1 MQKQNH
7 TENGDRLHEV
17 SQTAKLLKQ
26 AELARELGV
35 AENTVRSW
43 KDCPRIFIGKS
54 SSGIARRVRYD
65 LDEVKAWLK
74 RTRSANL

>member
-1 MQKQNH
+1 MQKQKH
-7 TENGDRLHEV
+7 TENGDRLHAV
-17 SQTAKLLKQ
+17 SQMAKLLKQ